1 MLRSGVDETPH
12 PPAEESPA
20 PSWSLTPEE
29 VRVLGCLLEKAATT
43 PEQYPLTMNSLVAA
57 CCQKTNRDPVVDY
70 NEALV
75 EEAIAG
81 LRSNGLALLVSV
93 AGSRVAKFQHALHRV
108 YPDLNDPGTALL
120 TVLLLRGRQ
129 TLGELRTRTERIFA
143 FDSLDDVQ
151 AALDELV
158 CFPPRQLV
166 QELPSGDGHRVP
178 TFIHLLGDPS
188 AQPTTPHLPSDQ
200 TPATNWR
207 HDMEQTIAE
216 LRTEVASLRKE
227 LDEFRNQFG

>member
-1 MLRSGVDETPH
+1 PT
-12 PPAEESPA
+12 EESSTP
-20 PSWSLTPEE
+20 PWSLTPEE

-43 PEQYPLTMNSLVAA
+43 PEQYPLSMNSLVAA

-93 AGSRVAKFQHALHRV
+93 AGSRVAKFQHALPRV
-108 YPDLNDPGTALL
+108 YPDLNEPGTALL

-143 FDSLDDVQ
+143 FDSLDAVQ

-188 AQPTTPHLPSDQ
+188 AHPSTPQHPADQ
-200 TPATNWR
+200 TPTVPAADWR
-207 HDMEQTIAE
+207 SDMEQTIAD
-216 LRTEVASLRKE
+216 LRTEVADLRRE